1 MKDLI
6 LFGAGGH
13 CFAIVE
19 LIKSTNS
26 YLPCLIYDDQPKQQ
40 NILSVPVAKYE
51 NEELSNKSICISIG
65 NNRIRKIISKKLKG
79 NYPIFIHKSAHIY
92 KSSSIGKGSVILP
105 NAVIDADVNIG
116 EFCIINNNATISH
129 NTRINDFVHIAINVA
144 IAGGVEIG
152 EGALIGAGAIVLP
165 EIKIGKWV
173 TIGAGA
179 VVTRDIPDN
188 CTAVGTPA
196 KPIKFRK

>member
-19 LIKSTNS
+19 LINS
-26 YLPCLIYDDQPKQQ
+26 SETYLPSLIYDDNPKQQ
-40 NILSVPVAKYE
+40 KILSVPVAKYK
-51 NEELSNKSICISIG
+51 NEDLSDKYICISIG
-65 NNRIRKIISKKLKG
+65 NNKIRKVISEKLNG

-92 KSSSIGKGSVILP
+92 KSSSVGIGSVILP
-105 NAVIDADVNIG
+105 NTVIDADVKIG
-116 EFCIINNNATISH
+116 DFCIVNNNATVSH
-129 NTRINDFVHIAINVA
+129 NVRINDFVHIAINVA

-152 EGALIGAGAIVLP
+152 EGTLIGAGAIILP

-179 VVTRDIPDN
+179 VVTKDIPDN
-188 CTAVGTPA
+188 CTAVGMPA
-196 KPIKFRK
+196 KPVKSHN